1 MDCQKILAEF
11 TAIATRQQWQTKHN
25 PKNLAAAISVE
36 AAELLAEVQWLSDAQ
51 SGQLAS
57 DPAKV
62 EAIGAEAA
70 DIVMYVLALCDRL
83 GIDLESAIEAKQ
95 AVNRARLGVESENEV
110 ENESG
115 K

>member
-11 TAIATRQQWQTKHN
+11 TAIATKQQWQEKHS

-36 AAELLAEVQWLSDAQ
+36 AAELLAEVQWLSDAE
-51 SGQLAS
+51 SGKLAC

-62 EAIGAEAA
+62 QAIGGEAA
-70 DIVMYVLALCDRL
+70 DIVMYVLALCGRL

-95 AVNRARLGVESENEV
+95 AVNRERFG
-110 ENESG
+110 
-115 K
+115 

>member
-1 MDCQKILAEF
+1 MDCQKILTEF
-11 TAIATRQQWQTKHN
+11 TAIATQQQWQAKHS
-25 PKNLAAAISVE
+25 PKNLAAAISIE

-51 SGQLAS
+51 SSQLAS
-57 DPAKV
+57 DSVKV

-70 DIVMYVLALCDRL
+70 DIVMYVLALCDGL

-95 AVNRARLGVESENEV
+95 AVNRARLGRDSG
-110 ENESG
+110 NESG